1 MSTGCKLVYIQ
12 NVCLC
17 ATFLL
22 QVHQNLPPC
31 DFYAKTGS
39 SEAASRSPDQSGDGT
54 QENSQTQQDFLD
66 TPRLEQ
72 REEMNFLEWEGRMKV
87 LALEQEL
94 LKEKRQAVR
103 IKKAY
108 YKAKMR
114 RLGEAL
120 PASSAAAS
128 GGSSSSSSSDGEEK
142 MPPLMR

>member
-1 MSTGCKLVYIQ
+1 MKNII
-12 NVCLC
+12 VCLK
-17 ATFLL
+17 ASLHVFS
-22 QVHQNLPPC
+22 
-31 DFYAKTGS
+31 KTGR
-39 SEAASRSPDQSGDGT
+39 SEVASQSPDQSGDGA

-72 REEMNFLEWEGRMKV
+72 KEEMNFLEWEGRMKV

-120 PASSAAAS
+120 PQSSA
-128 GGSSSSSSSDGEEK
+128 SSSSDDGEEK

>member
-1 MSTGCKLVYIQ
+1 M
-12 NVCLC
+12 
-17 ATFLL
+17 
-22 QVHQNLPPC
+22 
-31 DFYAKTGS
+31 
-39 SEAASRSPDQSGDGT
+39 
-54 QENSQTQQDFLD
+54 
-66 TPRLEQ
+66 EQ
-72 REEMNFLEWEGRMKV
+72 REEMSFLEWEGRMKV

-120 PASSAAAS
+120 PASGAA
-128 GGSSSSSSSDGEEK
+128 SSSSSSGSDGEEK

>member
-1 MSTGCKLVYIQ
+1 
-12 NVCLC
+12 
-17 ATFLL
+17 
-22 QVHQNLPPC
+22 
-31 DFYAKTGS
+31 
-39 SEAASRSPDQSGDGT
+39 
-54 QENSQTQQDFLD
+54 
-66 TPRLEQ
+66 
-72 REEMNFLEWEGRMKV
+72 MKV

-120 PASSAAAS
+120 PESTANST
-128 GGSSSSSSSDGEEK
+128 SSSSEGEEK